1 MVRGSGGPYN
11 RPVHA
16 ALWRVGGSFA
26 VRSLQVVKYKV
37 FDILGDTLA
46 SRAGAR
52 CDEMPQGRAKPPF
65 MIPTIPALSSVA
77 MAALLR
83 SLLALLCVALLGGC
97 GRSAPLESFGGP
109 TMGST
114 YSVKFVRAAGVPD
127 VASLQAGVEVILAE
141 VDRQMSTY
149 RDDSL
154 IERFNQAPAGTCMVL
169 PADVLELVRL
179 GERLSTQSG
188 GAFDLTVEPLLDL
201 WGFGPRGHGERVPS
215 AEAIAA
221 ARQRVG
227 HQHLR
232 IDGERL
238 CKDADT
244 QVDFNSIAAGH
255 AVDRIAAW
263 LEQQGVA
270 SYLVEATGELKMR
283 GHKPDGSAWRI
294 AIEEPRDDRRV
305 AQRILALDGLGVS
318 TSGDY
323 RNYFEENGRRYSH
336 TLDPRSGAPIAH
348 RLAAV
353 TVVHPQALLADGLS
367 TLLMVLGPEEGEAWA
382 ERQGIAAFFVTR
394 QGDGFV
400 THATK
405 AFAALEA
412 AQGNR
417 P

>member
-1 MVRGSGGPYN
+1 MRRG
-11 RPVHA
+11 RQ
-16 ALWRVGGSFA
+16 
-26 VRSLQVVKYKV
+26 LQ
-37 FDILGDTLA
+37 
-46 SRAGAR
+46 
-52 CDEMPQGRAKPPF
+52 
-65 MIPTIPALSSVA
+65 
-77 MAALLR
+77 ALL
-83 SLLALLCVALLGGC
+83 LVAAGVFALAGC
-97 GRSAPLESFGGP
+97 QRGEPLETFGGP

-114 YSVKFVRAAGVPD
+114 YSIKYVRGQGV
-127 VASLQAGVEVILAE
+127 AEARTLQAGVEAILAE

-154 IERFNQAPAGTCMVL
+154 IERFNLAPAGTCMAM
-169 PADVLELVRL
+169 PGEVLELVRL
-179 GERLSTQSG
+179 GESLSQQSD

-201 WGFGPRGHGERVPS
+201 WGFGPRGRGERVPS

-227 HQHLR
+227 HVHLH

-263 LEQQGVA
+263 LEKQGVT
-270 SYLVEATGELKMR
+270 SYVVEATGELKAR
-283 GHKPDGSAWRI
+283 GRKPDGSAWRI
-294 AIEEPRDDRRV
+294 AIEEPRDDARV
-305 AQRILALDGLGVS
+305 AQRVLELDGYGVS

-336 TLDPRSGAPIAH
+336 TLDPRRGAPIAH
-348 RLAAV
+348 KLAAV
-353 TVVHPQALLADGLS
+353 TVVHPQALMADGLS
-367 TLLMVLGPEEGEAWA
+367 TLLMVLGPQEGEAWA

-394 QGDGFV
+394 EGGGFV

-405 AFAALEA
+405 AFAALA
-412 AQGNR
+412 AAPEDR
-417 P
+417 R